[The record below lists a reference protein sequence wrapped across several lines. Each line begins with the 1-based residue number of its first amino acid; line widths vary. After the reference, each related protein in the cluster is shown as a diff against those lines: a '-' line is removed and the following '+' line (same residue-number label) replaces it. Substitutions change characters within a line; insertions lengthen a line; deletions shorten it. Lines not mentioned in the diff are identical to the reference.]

1 MVWGPGIG
9 ELGHNSLQIRSTQEI
24 SKQLGA
30 PVPEQDEVC
39 WARVGDSLT
48 WGDVGREVELSL
60 QNLLVPLKGNVP
72 TYHVVEEDTQGPDSG
87 WECMVLVT
95 RDPLWGAV
103 HPCPIKVSVGFIM
116 KKGAGTKIDKFGA
129 APAEVHQDVLI
140 LDVTMDNSTGVAVP
154 NGCHYLGKEAAASA
168 FAQRA
173 LLCDVV
179 KEILGRKRPL
189 EDQHEALWCL
199 KPVKQADHTRV
210 STACTHLP

>member
-103 HPCPIKVSVGFIM
+103 HPCPC
-116 KKGAGTKIDKFGA
+116 T
-129 APAEVHQDVLI
+129 
-140 LDVTMDNSTGVAVP
+140 
-154 NGCHYLGKEAAASA
+154 
-168 FAQRA
+168 
-173 LLCDVV
+173 
-179 KEILGRKRPL
+179 
-189 EDQHEALWCL
+189 
-199 KPVKQADHTRV
+199 QARG
-210 STACTHLP
+210 